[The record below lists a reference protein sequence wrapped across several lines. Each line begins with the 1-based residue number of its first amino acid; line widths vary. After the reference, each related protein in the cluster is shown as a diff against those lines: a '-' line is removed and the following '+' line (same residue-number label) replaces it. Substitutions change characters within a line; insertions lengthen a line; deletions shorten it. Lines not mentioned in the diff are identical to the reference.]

1 MESQPNTAP
10 TPPLRVV
17 VATVEQH
24 FYAPLV
30 VERVLESKRLRVV
43 GVLVPRVSAG
53 GRAAALA
60 ARLIRQQGAWY
71 VIQQFLVRAMSRTRL
86 LPLYQMTLR
95 RRPGAGRVPRLEE
108 VAGKHSVPV
117 VPMDHINR
125 DGIGLM
131 RELGCDVLVSVYFCQ
146 ILKDEAIAV
155 PRLGCVNIH
164 PALLPRYRGSNP
176 VFWAMLNGD
185 QQIGT
190 TVHWIDAGIDTGGIL
205 GQACVA
211 FAGQSL
217 HEVYHEL
224 SLKGGELLRSVLEEI
239 ADGQA
244 AGTSQLEH
252 GPLYRVPTLGAI
264 RQFRRRGLR
273 VL

>member
-125 DGIGLM
+125 DGIGDAGVD
-131 RELGCDVLVSVYFCQ
+131 EFCAAAGLP
-146 ILKDEAIAV
+146 ILLRIPFERAIAEGV
-155 PRLGCVNIH
+155 AQGRTLVEIH
-164 PALLPRYRGSNP
+164 PEYAPRFRALY
-176 VFWAMLNGD
+176 
-185 QQIGT
+185 QQLARQ
-190 TVHWIDAGIDTGGIL
+190 VKH
-205 GQACVA
+205 
-211 FAGQSL
+211 
-217 HEVYHEL
+217 
-224 SLKGGELLRSVLEEI
+224 
-239 ADGQA
+239 
-244 AGTSQLEH
+244 H
-252 GPLYRVPTLGAI
+252 GRI
-264 RQFRRRGLR
+264 CR
-273 VL
+273 